1 MALPDSGRSEEQD
14 VIAALHVAA
23 SREFPDQLGIDRGLE
38 LEVEALKGLLERKAR
53 HRDSH
58 LMVLVGLRSDL
69 RGEQF
74 VEELGVGNFL
84 FRRLFQARGKFILD
98 LIKPEPMAMFL

>member
-1 MALPDSGRSEEQD
+1 
-14 VIAALHVAA
+14 
-23 SREFPDQLGIDRGLE
+23 
-38 LEVEALKGLLERKAR
+38 
-53 HRDSH
+53 
-58 LMVLVGLRSDL
+58 MVLVGLRSDL